1 MSGFYIFS
9 CSIWAFLH
17 FAKAEVDSDTNVLE
31 SSTSYTAI
39 MAIVGVSVITLA
51 VICWTLTF
59 FCTDCYNAEVDSTSH
74 PACQSSGIGVALSSQ
89 AVQEERLDLNNKYS
103 YGPPNQQPL
112 HFHQYQP
119 PASNVP
125 PQYEY
130 SNLTNNSYCSN
141 MHPKPSAPNRQQ
153 DAQGYQNYHNAMRGY
168 NHQTPLSTPYPNL
181 SWNFS
186 SAKYDFFFFTNIHTL
201 YLFICCFDK
210 YISFYQILLIFNCFL
225 LIKVFFFFKS
235 HLFIKHFS
243 AEYLIGRN
251 WRFLF
256 LFLNNKK
263 SGPFELYYSF
273 NSLNFSS
280 R

>member
-1 MSGFYIFS
+1 MIIYFFLTFYIIF
-9 CSIWAFLH
+9 FP
-17 FAKAEVDSDTNVLE
+17 DTNVLE

-103 YGPPNQQPL
+103 YGPPNQQPS

-125 PQYEY
+125 PQYQY
-130 SNLTNNSYCSN
+130 SNLTNNSHYSN
-141 MHPKPSAPNRQQ
+141 MHPKPSAPTRQL
-153 DAQGYQNYHNAMRGY
+153 DAQGYQNYHSYNAMHGY

-186 SAKYDFFFFTNIHTL
+186 SAKYKFFFLFFYKYTYFVIYFSAVLTNI
-201 YLFICCFDK
+201 YLFIK
-210 YISFYQILLIFNCFL
+210 FY
-225 LIKVFFFFKS
+225 
-235 HLFIKHFS
+235 
-243 AEYLIGRN
+243 
-251 WRFLF
+251 
-256 LFLNNKK
+256 
-263 SGPFELYYSF
+263 
-273 NSLNFSS
+273 
-280 R
+280 